1 MTIYCVISVVLVIQ
15 TYGDLIKTIRR
26 QTVIVEETNCLMI
39 HCSIDIQLF
48 NVSILNIVE
57 VSKHGVIRQWTIQC
71 EQHTTSLN
79 QIRYKTS
86 RISGRSVN
94 SHDLSVFRN
103 QSAGGWQFP
112 VVPLVVQ
119 FINALSI

>member
-1 MTIYCVISVVLVIQ
+1 MPFYVFFVLLNRANCLIDFQMIEERTYDDDILCISVVLVIQ

-57 VSKHGVIRQWTIQC
+57 VSKHGVIRQ
-71 EQHTTSLN
+71 
-79 QIRYKTS
+79 
-86 RISGRSVN
+86 
-94 SHDLSVFRN
+94 
-103 QSAGGWQFP
+103 
-112 VVPLVVQ
+112 
-119 FINALSI
+119 